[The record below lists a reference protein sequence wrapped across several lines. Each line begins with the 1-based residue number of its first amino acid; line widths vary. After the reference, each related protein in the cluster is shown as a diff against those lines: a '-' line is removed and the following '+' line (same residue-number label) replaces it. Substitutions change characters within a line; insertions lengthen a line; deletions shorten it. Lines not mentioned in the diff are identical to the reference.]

1 MSFLAFSHARC
12 LGAASAALLLA
23 LIVTSDARAGSY
35 TVRACDATNTNRS
48 WSAVGDTN
56 LVASDASC
64 LADATRGMKVRNS
77 LRPPGGAPV
86 LAPQTVLGGLQV
98 TATNGTAIV
107 GLHADA
113 TAYDEMG
120 SSGVEGWRAGIRS
133 DGRHDVWCAFQQA
146 CSWIGPPTRRIDL
159 ALNTGSVQLITF
171 CWLTTG
177 CQRDRVRAAATL
189 KDITLDVRDD
199 LPPALTVKRGTLWGG
214 GAWLQGT
221 ASLGIDGGDNAGVR
235 FLTLEAGGVSFG
247 GRELPCDYY
256 TMHPCPAEASLDASI
271 DTNRLPDGPNTVVA
285 RVTDAGGAVAE
296 QRATVNVD
304 NGAPTVGTP
313 EVRGGSDWRAAN
325 AFELGIDA
333 RDPARGSGV
342 QSLAWEVCRLDGTE
356 CVTRSVAGNP
366 PTLAVGVPRLG
377 EWKVRA
383 WATDALRSGPRGPW
397 SAPLRFDGTTPGA
410 AKVDAGDG
418 WTTGAGTSPIVVSF
432 PDTSASG
439 PSGVAG
445 YAVARGDAA
454 PGTAVTHRGDRAVV
468 DLGQLPEGA
477 TKVRARAISGAG
489 VASDRFGE
497 GVVRIDRTPPVV
509 RLSTDGAPLVATE
522 GEWLRQGV
530 RLTARAADQAQL
542 SGMDPAPDGEPLARG
557 GYLEYQV
564 DDATTVRVRDDRVT
578 IDLPD
583 DGLHLVTVRAF
594 DRAGNVSDPQRA
606 SFRVDR
612 GAPTGTVERIDHLA
626 PRRLRANVA
635 EECIDS
641 VLLELRAEG
650 GRDWKGYPAQAE
662 KRAVT
667 GVVPDDRLPVGDYV
681 ARFRVRDCAGN
692 EGLIYY
698 GSAVSPMSLRLPLR
712 DTLVLDAG
720 MTAGRARGAAHATV
734 RSGTPVL
741 VRGRLTTVDGGYVA
755 GRRVEFQERIGTGDW
770 RLRAAR
776 VTDDTGRASATLRA
790 GPSRRIRLVVADT
803 EQTIGA
809 ASRTLAVAV
818 PARATL
824 RASRRTLRNGQAVR
838 FTGRLLGGHVPRR
851 GRELELQGFNP
862 LKGRW
867 QPVRTQGLRTTGR
880 GRYGTTYRFT
890 ATIGATVTY
899 RFRVR
904 VAPRPDHPFAEGFSR
919 AVSVTVRG

>member
-1 MSFLAFSHARC
+1 MSLPAFSDARR
-12 LGAASAALLLA
+12 LGAVPAALLLA
-23 LIVTSDARAGSY
+23 LLLAPVAQAGSF

-48 WSAVGDTN
+48 WTAVGDTN
-56 LVASDASC
+56 LIASDASC
-64 LADATRGMKVRNS
+64 LADAIRGMKVRNS
-77 LRPPGGAPV
+77 LRAPGGAPV

-120 SSGVEGWRAGIRS
+120 SSGVEGWRSGIRV
-133 DGRHDVWCAFQQA
+133 DARHDVWCAFQQG

-159 ALNTGSVQLITF
+159 GLNVGSVQLIAF
-171 CWLTTG
+171 CWLMTG

-189 KDITLDVRDD
+189 KDITIDVRDD
-199 LPPALTVKRGTLWGG
+199 LPPALTVKRGGLWGG
-214 GAWLQGT
+214 GAWLHGN

-235 FLTLEAGGVSFG
+235 FLTMEAGGLHFG

-256 TMHPCPAEASLDASI
+256 TMHPCPGEASLDASI
-271 DTNRLPDGPNTVVA
+271 DTNRLPDGPNTVAA
-285 RVTDAGGAVAE
+285 RVTDAGGTAVE
-296 QRATVNVD
+296 QRSTVYVD

-313 EVRGGSDWRAAN
+313 EARGGSDWRAAN
-325 AFELGIDA
+325 VFELGIDA
-333 RDPARGSGV
+333 RDVARGSGV
-342 QSLAWEVCRLDGTE
+342 RSVAWEVCRLDGTG
-356 CVTRSVAGNP
+356 CVTRNAAGSP
-366 PTLAVGVPRLG
+366 SGVPVAVPGVG

-383 WATDALRSGPRGPW
+383 WATDALREGPKSGW
-397 SAPLRFDGTTPGA
+397 SAALRFDPEAPGA
-410 AKVDAGDG
+410 ARVDAGDR
-418 WTTGAGTSPIVVSF
+418 W
-432 PDTSASG
+432 TSAADAARVSVDLPGIEPRG
-439 PSGVAG
+439 PSGIAG
-445 YAVARGDAA
+445 YAVARGDAD
-454 PGTAVTHRGDRAVV
+454 PGTTVTHRGERAVV
-468 DLGQLPEGA
+468 DLGALPEGV

-489 VASDRFGE
+489 VASGRVGE
-497 GVVRIDRTPPVV
+497 GLVRIDRTPPGV
-509 RLSTDGAPLVATE
+509 RLSTDGAPLIASE

-530 RLTARAADQAQL
+530 RLTARATDQAQL
-542 SGMDPAPDGEPLARG
+542 SGMDPAPEGEPLTRG

-564 DDATTVRVRDDRVT
+564 DDAPTVRVRDDLVT
-578 IDLPD
+578 VDLPD
-583 DGLHLVTVRAF
+583 DGLHVVTVRAV

-606 SFRVDR
+606 TFRVDR
-612 GAPTGTVERIDHLA
+612 GAPSGTVERIDHLA
-626 PRRLRANVA
+626 PRRLRATVA

-650 GRDWKGYPAQAE
+650 GREWKGYPAQAE

-667 GVVPDDRLPVGDYV
+667 GVVPDDRLPAGDYV

-692 EGLIYY
+692 EGFIYY
-698 GSAVSPMSLRLPLR
+698 GSAVYPLGLRLPLR

-720 MTAGRARGAAHATV
+720 ITAGRARGAARATV
-734 RSGTPVL
+734 RTGTPVL
-741 VRGRLTTVDGGYVA
+741 VRGRLTTVDGRFVT

-776 VTDDTGRASATLRA
+776 VTDDTGRASATLRP
-790 GPSRRIRLVVADT
+790 GPSRRIRLVVAGT

-824 RASRRTLRNGQAVR
+824 RASRRSLRNGQAVR
-838 FTGRLLGGHVPRR
+838 FTGRILGGHVPRS
-851 GRELELQGFNP
+851 GRELELQGYNP

-867 QPVRTQGLRTTGR
+867 QPVRTQGLRTTR
-880 GRYGTTYRFT
+880 TGRYGTTYRFT
-890 ATIGATVTY
+890 ATVGATVTY

-919 AVSVTVRG
+919 AVRVTVRG